1 MTSLRF
7 VVRRVLPAACASGII
22 MLAAPSPAFAQ
33 DDAFRA
39 GLDARADKKWRD
51 VTVQMRRSIQA
62 NPQESTRKVR
72 SRLGGLLRQG
82 GTEYLPHFFLGE
94 ALFNLEDCVGA
105 MDAWSISE
113 RQGAI
118 QSRTDLLMIVHGGYA
133 ACEAKGVLPPTRYDP
148 LVARITQHITEV
160 NSQAAA
166 VVKLGTANIDL
177 WQTDARQQYD
187 RASSEI
193 QNART
198 SLEAAT
204 KSRAQSDF
212 NAANSAADRA
222 KNILVTVEAT
232 LNAAIGARLTAQ
244 RDARD
249 IEQMLSAADGLDRL
263 LETKKAKLTPPLANT
278 RMEGQQ
284 ALSRARERL
293 TAGGKASSASILG
306 ESRVFALEA
315 SAKLKRVLDEV
326 TTLERETLSRQFADA
341 LEEAQRT
348 FAYVDVAL
356 ASLDRLTV
364 DRPAVLQ
371 PDAVAERETLQRE
384 IATVRRRFDAA
395 RRTENLPSILDV
407 NRLTRE
413 AANRLNRLISLFG
426 PIPITERGV
435 HPALVEGARL
445 FFAGDYQ
452 KVLSA
457 LNPRE
462 GFRPDLPLQGHIHLF
477 RAAALYAL
485 FVRSHETDD
494 ALRAQALT
502 EVAQCRR
509 MAPGLQPD
517 PRAFAPSFIR
527 FFQTGTAIIAPAKGG
542 RAAPK

>member
-1 MTSLRF
+1 M
-7 VVRRVLPAACASGII
+7 LPAICASGII
-22 MLAAPSPAFAQ
+22 MLTAPSPAFAQ

-51 VTVQMRRSIQA
+51 VTVQMRRAIQA

-72 SRLGGLLRQG
+72 SLIGGLLRQG

-94 ALFNLEDCVGA
+94 ALFNLQDCVGA
-105 MDAWSISE
+105 MDAWSVSE

-118 QSRTDLLMIVHGGYA
+118 QSRTDLLTILQGGYA
-133 ACEAKGVLPPTRYDP
+133 TCEAKGVLSPTKYDP
-148 LVARITQHITEV
+148 LVTRTTQHITEV

-177 WQTDARQQYD
+177 WQTEARQQYD

-198 SLEAAT
+198 SLEAAI
-204 KSRAQSDF
+204 KSRAQPDF

-222 KNILVTVEAT
+222 KNVLAALDAT
-232 LNAAIGARLTAQ
+232 LNAAISARVTVQ

-249 IEQMLSAADGLDRL
+249 IEQVMGEADGLDRL
-263 LETKKAKLTPPLANT
+263 LETKKAKLTPALATT
-278 RMEGQQ
+278 RMEGRE
-284 ALSRARERL
+284 ALNRARERL
-293 TAGGKASSASILG
+293 TAGVKASSASILS
-306 ESRVFALEA
+306 ESRAFAVDA
-315 SAKLKRVLDEV
+315 STKLKRVLDEV
-326 TTLERETLSRQFADA
+326 TSVEREALNIQFADA
-341 LEEAQRT
+341 TEDAQRT
-348 FAYVDVAL
+348 FAYVDGVL
-356 ASLDRLTV
+356 ARLDRLTL

-371 PDAVAERETLQRE
+371 PDAVAERQTVQRD

-395 RRTENLPSILDV
+395 RRTENLASILEV

-426 PIPITERGV
+426 PIPITDRGV

-452 KVLSA
+452 KVLST
-457 LNPRE
+457 LNPPE
-462 GFRPDLPLQGHIHLF
+462 GFRPDIPLQGHIHLF

-494 ALRAQALT
+494 ALRAQALA
-502 EVAQCRR
+502 EVEQCRR
-509 MAPGLQPD
+509 MASNLQPD
-517 PRAFAPSFIR
+517 PRAFAPAFIR
-527 FFQTGTAIIAPAKGG
+527 FFQTGSATTSPSKGG
-542 RAAPK
+542 SAAAK